1 MAGARSFRVL
11 GHNKRFRFNS
21 NSVGSIGKLLGNRSV
36 INPMFSREYCVF
48 YEENI
53 F

>member
-1 MAGARSFRVL
+1 MAGARSLRVL
-11 GHNKRFRFNS
+11 GHRFKFNS

-36 INPMFSREYCVF
+36 INPMFLRDYCVF